1 MRLIKANQM
10 SPNLIFN
17 CAVCQGSLAGPQ
29 CPNKKW
35 AAILGQVNPIVVPL
49 LIDDQA

>member
-1 MRLIKANQM
+1 MFR
-10 SPNLIFN
+10 
-17 CAVCQGSLAGPQ
+17 QGSLAGPQ

-35 AAILGQVNPIVVPL
+35 ASIPGQVNPIVVPL